1 MKNNLF
7 ISSIQSEWLKA
18 KKSSSSWFVWL
29 GALFVPFIITLIQT
43 FYPNRFGVSVL
54 DPFWVRLFERTWEM
68 TAILLLPMGIVIA
81 CSLICQIEF
90 RNNTWKQVYATP
102 QSLSTI
108 FFAKYFVVL
117 MMFFKWLI
125 IFTIAIF
132 ISAYLPSLLNGR
144 MVFTDEVVPIKYIL
158 ENAGSFYISALP
170 IIALQYLLSMRFR
183 NFMVPIGVGVALV
196 ICSMFLIS
204 WKYGYMFP
212 FVYTS
217 YKFFELSGMP
227 RYTAGYSIEALS
239 LAAFALISIIH
250 YLLYISNRERG

>member
-7 ISSIQSEWLKA
+7 LASIQSEWLKA
-18 KKSSSSWFVWL
+18 KKSASSWFVWV

-43 FYPNRFGVSVL
+43 FYPNRFGVAVL
-54 DPFWVRLFERTWEM
+54 DPFWLRLYERTWEM

-108 FFAKYFVVL
+108 FFAKYVVVL
-117 MMFFKWLI
+117 LMFLKWLF
-125 IFTIAIF
+125 IFTIAF
-132 ISAYLPSLLNGR
+132 IASAYLPSLLNGR
-144 MVFTDEVVPIKYIL
+144 MVFTDEGIPLKYITQ
-158 ENAGSFYISALP
+158 NAISFYIVALP
-170 IIALQYLLSMRFR
+170 IIAFQYLLSMRFR

-196 ICSMFLIS
+196 ICSMFLIN
-204 WKYGYMFP
+204 WKYGYLFP
-212 FVYTS
+212 FGYTT

-227 RYTAGYSIEALS
+227 RHTAGYPLEELALVS
-239 LAAFALISIIH
+239 FIGISIVH

>member
-1 MKNNLF
+1 MKSSFL
-7 ISSIQSEWLKA
+7 IRSIQSEWLKA
-18 KKSSSSWFVWL
+18 KRSSSSWFVWV

-43 FYPNRFGVSVL
+43 FYPNRFGVSAL
-54 DPFWVRLFERTWEM
+54 NPFWVRLFERTWEM

-102 QSLSTI
+102 QHVSTV

-117 MMFFKWLI
+117 LMFFKWLI
-125 IFTIAIF
+125 IFTVAF
-132 ISAYLPSLLNGR
+132 LVSAYLPSFLNGR
-144 MVFTDEVVPIKYIL
+144 MIFTDEIIPMKYIL
-158 ENAGSFYISALP
+158 ENAISFYISALP
-170 IIALQYLLSMRFR
+170 IIALQYLLSMCFR

-204 WKYGYMFP
+204 WKYGYAFP
-212 FVYTS
+212 FAYTS

-227 RYTAGYSIEALS
+227 RYTAGHSIEVLS
-239 LAAFALISIIH
+239 FIAFFGISVVH
-250 YLLYISNRERG
+250 YLLYISKKERG